1 MILKLLLSMPN
12 VWLGII
18 DLKRVKQKINSS
30 SMALKKW
37 LDWCVPEDEKKRSS
51 LKTRTLFY

>member
-1 MILKLLLSMPN
+1 MPN

-30 SMALKKW
+30 SMALKNGRIGVCQKTKKKEVV
-37 LDWCVPEDEKKRSS
+37 LKLEPFFIDEK
-51 LKTRTLFY
+51 